1 MQLIDGTAVY
11 AATDLVGFLAC
22 EHLTALERAA
32 LGGLVERPNRVDP
45 ELEIIR
51 RRGFEHEARY
61 LAERRDE
68 GRGVVTIDPDGYDAE
83 AGERLRGLGARI
95 ERVNET

>member
-1 MQLIDGTAVY
+1 MQLIDGKPVY
-11 AATDLVGFLAC
+11 AAADVVGFLAC

-32 LGGLVERPNRVDP
+32 LNGLVERPNRLDP

-51 RRGFEHEARY
+51 RRGVDHEARY

-68 GRGVVTIDPDGYDAE
+68 GRGVVTIEPDAYDAE
-83 AGERLRGLGARI
+83 AGERLRLAAAAT
-95 ERVNET
+95 ERAM